1 MIHETGESVSLWM
14 GTEKGLSAPPLEAD
28 LQTEVCVIGAG
39 IAGLS
44 TAYCLL
50 REGKSVAVLD
60 DGPIGGGQ
68 TQRTTAHLSNA
79 LDDRYVEIER
89 MHGLE
94 GSRTAAHSHAA
105 AIDKIEAIIAE
116 ERIDCDF
123 QRLDGYLFNPPG
135 KSADLLD
142 RELEAAH
149 RAGLTK
155 VERLPRAPLD
165 NFDTGPCLRFPHQGQ
180 FHPTKYLNGLM
191 RGIMRLGGQIFTETH
206 VKGMESI
213 NEGKRVKVKTAAGP
227 VVVCSS
233 LVVATN
239 TPINDMVTIHTKQ
252 APYISYV
259 VALPIPRGSVT
270 RALFWDT
277 MDPYHYVRVQP
288 GETPDEELLIVGG
301 EDHKTGQADDSEIRY
316 TNLESWARL
325 RFPTTQPPHY
335 KWSGQVMETIDGLAF
350 IGRNPLDAKN
360 IYLATGDSGMG
371 MTHGTIAGMLLTD
384 LILGRHHPWAKLY
397 DPGRKTVQA
406 AGSFLKENLNVAAQY
421 AAWVTAG
428 DVNSV
433 EDIKP
438 GTGAIVR
445 RGLTKVAAF
454 RDDAGVLH
462 ELSATC
468 PHLGCIVQWNHQEH
482 SWDCPCHGSRFDCH
496 GHVTSGPAN
505 VNLEPIV
512 TKGKSREVAGTV

>member
-1 MIHETGESVSLWM
+1 MRQSTGASVSIWM
-14 GTEKGLSAPPLEAD
+14 GTEPGLSAAPLAAD
-28 LQTEVCVIGAG
+28 LQTDVCVIGAG

-60 DGPIGGGQ
+60 DGPIGSGQ

-79 LDDRYVEIER
+79 IDDRYVEIER
-89 MHGLE
+89 LHGLE
-94 GSRTAAHSHAA
+94 GSRIAAQSHSA
-105 AIDKIEAIIAE
+105 AIDKIEAICAD

-123 QRLDGYLFNPPG
+123 ERLDGYLFAPPAHSG
-135 KSADLLD
+135 DLLD

-155 VERLPRAPLD
+155 VDRLPRAPLA
-165 NFDTGPCLRFPHQGQ
+165 NFDTGPCLRFPNQGQ

-191 RGIMRLGGQIFTETH
+191 RAILRLGGSIFTDTH
-206 VKGMESI
+206 VKGIEPLD
-213 NEGKRVKVKTAAGP
+213 GGRRAKVKTASGH
-227 VVVCSS
+227 VVHCTAV
-233 LVVATN
+233 VVATN

-252 APYISYV
+252 APYMSYV
-259 VALPIPRGSVT
+259 VALPVRRGSVT

-277 MDPYHYVRVQP
+277 LDCYHYVRLQA
-288 GETPDEELLIVGG
+288 GDTLDEELLLVGG
-301 EDHKTGQADDSEIRY
+301 EDHKTGQADDAEVRY
-316 TNLESWARL
+316 TNLETWARQ
-325 RFPTTQPPHY
+325 RFPITSVARY

-350 IGRNPLDAKN
+350 IGHNPLDAKN
-360 IYLATGDSGMG
+360 IFLATGDSGMG

-384 LILGRHHPWAKLY
+384 LILGRRSPWASLY
-397 DPGRKTVQA
+397 DPSRKTVQA
-406 AGSFLKENLNVAAQY
+406 AGSFLQENLNVAVQY
-421 AAWVTAG
+421 AAWVTPG

-433 EDIKP
+433 DDIKP

-445 RGLTKVAAF
+445 RGLSKVAAF

-462 ELSATC
+462 ELSAVC

-505 VNLEPIV
+505 VDLEPQDA
-512 TKGKSREVAGTV
+512 KAGNEVPAGV